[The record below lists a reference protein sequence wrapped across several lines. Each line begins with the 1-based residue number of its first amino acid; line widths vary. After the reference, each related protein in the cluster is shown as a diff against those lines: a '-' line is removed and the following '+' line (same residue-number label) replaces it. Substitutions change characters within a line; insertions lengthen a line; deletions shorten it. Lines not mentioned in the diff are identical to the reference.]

1 MKNTKKAV
9 RKLCKKHMGRSPQPQ
24 PPSPQFVK
32 LVFLQKASD
41 DYRGYVIYRY
51 NNYSFELRGTW
62 AATAA
67 DAAHNAMCEF
77 NNLEF

>member
-1 MKNTKKAV
+1 MKKAV
-9 RKLCKKHMGRSPQPQ
+9 RKLCKKHMGRHPQPQ
-24 PPSPQFVK
+24 PHSPQFV
-32 LVFLQKASD
+32 VLQKASD

-67 DAAHNAMCEF
+67 DAACAY
-77 NNLEF
+77 